1 MSLPN
6 KTNRQIVNKQTWML
20 PSEALNRSFNRQ
32 ADENLARAALIQQ
45 ETTRRLGFHIGNIGL
60 LIAQHA
66 TSELTDL
73 LPVCPVPN
81 TAEWLQGIINLR
93 GNLIPVFDLN
103 LLLRIE
109 SDNPLKRKQMLL
121 ILGQGEAAGA
131 VLIDDLPIHLTLAE
145 NDKLQNLPPLPPAI
159 KPYAT
164 IAYELNGEVWFN
176 FDHEGFFQSLA
187 TKVAT

>member
-1 MSLPN
+1 VSLPN
-6 KTNRQIVNKQTWML
+6 KKNRQTTNKTWML

-32 ADENLARAALIQQ
+32 ADESLARAALIQQ

-66 TSELTDL
+66 TSELADL
-73 LPVCPVPN
+73 LSVCPIPN

-103 LLLRIE
+103 LLLQIQA
-109 SDNPLKRKQMLL
+109 DNPMKKKQMFL

-131 VLIDDLPIHLTLAE
+131 ILIDDLPIHLTLAK
-145 NDKLQNLPPLPPAI
+145 NDKLQSLPPLPPAL
-159 KPYAT
+159 KPYT
-164 IAYELNGEVWFN
+164 TMAYELNGEVWFN
-176 FDHEGFFQSLA
+176 FDHDGFFQSLTTRIA
-187 TKVAT
+187 T